1 MYTQQSN
8 ALAAALALPAG
19 QQQSQA
25 LLQVFANCIQGLR
38 QNGPV
43 SINTGAGSQA
53 PPGGVITSPPGV
65 GSVTNNYYDGN
76 TNNTSTNLQ
85 NYINGG
91 DYRTINNYPPNV
103 WNVNNYGGDTN
114 NSYITTNNDN
124 TSNFFGGDTFYG
136 DNYLTTNN
144 YDNSQNF
151 NINNQTD
158 YNTYNNST
166 NNVNNSIQN
175 NNISNWYQNQ
185 YTDNSYNDFS
195 TTLQTTQNN
204 YNQTVNNFEGDSYFD
219 NTINQGDV
227 INQSTVINQGPVI
240 NQGDTYLNENKTFIT
255 NDNSTTN
262 LISYITNTV
271 INIIQG
277 GGRDGR
283 DGKDGKDAIAQA
295 FNYNFEG
302 EETTHKFEL
311 KVKEFNP
318 ETCSNDEKTV
328 KGEVKV
334 KPKGKIARV
343 P

>member
-53 PPGGVITSPPGV
+53 PPGGVINSPPGV

-76 TNNTSTNLQ
+76 TNNTTNNLQ
-85 NYINGG
+85 NYLNGG

-114 NSYITTNNDN
+114 NSYFTTNNDN

-136 DNYLTTNN
+136 DNYQTTNN

-175 NNISNWYQNQ
+175 NNVSNWYNNQ

-195 TTLQTTQNN
+195 TTLQTTQNS
-204 YNQTVNNFEGDSYFD
+204 YNQTVNNFEGDSYFE
-219 NTINQGDV
+219 NTVNQGDV
-227 INQSTVINQGPVI
+227 INQSTVINQGDVI
-240 NQGDTYLNENKTFIT
+240 HQGDTYLDENKTFIT
-255 NDNSTTN
+255 NDNRTIN
-262 LISYITNTV
+262 LINYITNTV

-277 GGRDGR
+277 GGQ
-283 DGKDGKDAIAQA
+283 DGKDGKDGLPAKPLPHTHA
-295 FNYNFEG
+295 F
-302 EETTHKFEL
+302 
-311 KVKEFNP
+311 
-318 ETCSNDEKTV
+318 
-328 KGEVKV
+328 
-334 KPKGKIARV
+334 KGKKTKIKV
-343 P
+343 PKYKFNAESCAIEEDGTKDIEFTPQGTVEKNAP